1 MAAAAIPLAAAAAA
15 LAAAAAAVAA
25 AGAAAAAGVAAAAV
39 APSRATIR
47 ARTTRFIVAI
57 DVHRKEVVLHSRAIG
72 MVTVMARA
80 ESEADCRMV
89 LETRH
94 DYGDLDADENVI
106 VKASGLAVV
115 KELSIRCA
123 VQRLFSE
130 ERFPLTVHPR
140 SRLRTADGVP
150 ATQESAAHS

>member
-1 MAAAAIPLAAAAAA
+1 MCYETSTPPTGLHLPERRGDVTTTGARSLAH
-15 LAAAAAAVAA
+15 V
-25 AGAAAAAGVAAAAV
+25 GHTRR
-39 APSRATIR
+39 SRAW
-47 ARTTRFIVAI
+47 ARHACVY
-57 DVHRKEVVLHSRAIG
+57 VHRKEVVLHSRAIG